1 MQKRVWGKRLPQ
13 YVPSRAIPELEVEP
27 LIVPCHRELKNGDIV
42 TERIIKFKVYPRTG
56 ADPQTAEDC
65 LKYFRLT
72 IKTLQA
78 IMDSD
83 KFPVE
88 KKDKHAEN
96 YNKAFDIIVT
106 RENRLDLVNQLNVN
120 LSISSKHIQSK
131 IERSSTS
138 GKQ

>member
-13 YVPSRAIPELEVEP
+13 YVPSRAIPELEIEP
-27 LIVPCHRELKNGDIV
+27 LIVPCHRTLKNGDIV

-78 IMDSD
+78 IMNDD
-83 KFPVE
+83 KCPVE
-88 KKDKHAEN
+88 KKDKYAGN
-96 YNKAFDIIVT
+96 YNKIFDIIVT
-106 RENRLDLVNQLNVN
+106 DKNRLDLINQLNVN

-131 IERSSTS
+131 IERASAS